1 VRRENLTVR
10 LRFVELRFVGAATAL
25 IEIGGLRLLT
35 DPSFDAAGAE
45 YDRGGYSL
53 VKTTDPGMRP
63 DDLGA
68 IDAVLLSHD
77 HHPDNLDASGRQ
89 ILARVGR
96 VITTGAGADRL
107 GDGAVGLTPGGRV
120 ELARPGGGA
129 LTVTAVHAQHGPDG
143 TDHLTGPVLGFVLT
157 GDEVPAVYV
166 SGDNASV
173 DVVREMA
180 ATHGPIEVAVLF
192 AGAARAP
199 GIDGPLTLTGERAAE
214 AAAVLGARTVI
225 PLHWEGWAHF
235 SEGIDEVR
243 DAFAAAGLTDRLVV
257 CEPGASV
264 SV

>member
-1 VRRENLTVR
+1 VGLVD
-10 LRFVELRFVGAATAL
+10 LRFVGAATAL
-25 IEIGGLRLLT
+25 IELGGLHLLT
-35 DPSFDAAGAE
+35 DPSFDPAGTE
-45 YDRGGYSL
+45 HDRGSYSL
-53 VKTTDPGMRP
+53 VKTTDPGMP
-63 DDLGA
+63 ADDLGA

-77 HHPDNLDASGRQ
+77 HHPDNLDASGRR

-107 GDGAVGLTPGGRV
+107 GEGAIGLAPGDSVG
-120 ELARPGGGA
+120 LARPGGGD

-143 TDHLTGPVLGFVLT
+143 TDHLTGPVIGFVLA
-157 GDEVPAVYV
+157 GDELPRVYV

-173 DVVREMA
+173 DVVREIA
-180 ATHGPIEVAVLF
+180 RAHGPIEIAVLF
-192 AGAARAP
+192 AGAARAAR
-199 GIDGPLTLTGERAAE
+199 IDGPLTLTGERAAE
-214 AAAVLGARTVI
+214 AAQVLDARAVI

-257 CEPGASV
+257 CEPGATV